1 MSVITSEIT
10 LPSDV
15 ASESDVSTA
24 ARTGHHG
31 FGALANADPRPNW
44 LVRWA
49 FYLSIFSVPFMH
61 LYLPGTGERIGVTR
75 LIQLIVL
82 CAVLSQPRVCLRLVP
97 MALFWFLAYCVLRIL
112 SGLWFTPELS
122 GIWWPSTVE
131 LLELALPWLWVM
143 FNVLQ
148 YPQARRGGLWALA
161 WGCSLCALLHIAGIG
176 VVELDNG
183 IEGRSTVFG
192 QNANVIGATYA
203 IAVVVL
209 VGLGMFRGVKV
220 HQRLLALVL
229 TALTGAGMAKT
240 GSRTAFLILV
250 MGVLVLSI
258 QGSWFE
264 SRAKRFAGLLLVV
277 VVLGTI
283 VWQIPTVMERFENVE
298 APNHFQQ
305 EGRVRMAPVLWEMF
319 LRSPLYGSGPDR
331 YQFELTRRAMPHLIR
346 QQRTVAAH
354 NLALLLLVETG
365 VMGFLL
371 FWLGVGTA
379 LKAAWRARLNACGP
393 LPLALILPLAVAGL
407 IVCDPSHHMVFWFA
421 LAYAL
426 AGAA

>member
-1 MSVITSEIT
+1 MPAIAPEIT
-10 LPSDV
+10 LPPDVTSD
-15 ASESDVSTA
+15 SDARTA
-24 ARTGHHG
+24 ARPGHSG
-31 FGALANADPRPNW
+31 FGALADADSGPSR

-49 FYLSIFSVPFMH
+49 FYLSIFSVPFTH
-61 LYLPGTGERIGVTR
+61 LYLPGTGERVGVTR
-75 LIQLIVL
+75 LVQLIVL
-82 CAVLSQPRVCLRLVP
+82 CAVLAQPRVCLRLVP
-97 MALFWFLAYCVLRIL
+97 MALFWFLAYCALRIL

-122 GIWWPSTVE
+122 GIWWPSTIE
-131 LLELALPWLWVM
+131 LLELALPWFWVM

-161 WGCSLCALLHIAGIG
+161 CGCSLCALLHMAGIG

-220 HQRLLALVL
+220 HQRLLALAL

-250 MGVLVLSI
+250 MGVLVLSL
-258 QGSWFE
+258 QGGWFE
-264 SRAKRFAGLLLVV
+264 SRAKRFAGLLLVFA
-277 VVLGTI
+277 VLSTI
-283 VWQIPTVMERFENVE
+283 VWQIPTVMERLENVKT
-298 APNHFQQ
+298 PNNYQQ

-319 LRSPLYGSGPDR
+319 LRSPIYGSGPDR

-365 VMGFLL
+365 VIGFLL
-371 FWLGVGTA
+371 FFLGIGTA

-393 LPLALILPLAVAGL
+393 LPLALILPLAIAGM
-407 IVCDPSHHMVFWFA
+407 IVCDPNHHMVFWFA